1 MTSPPPFHSPVVAAA
16 VTAAVDRLIER
27 FSWTAVTPAE
37 LVDCVLAAR
46 PGADPTIT
54 DEALAYRCYQ
64 RLLYEACRQHGDA
77 ARRRRGATD
86 LHRYLYLKA
95 WRQWSFLGED
105 AVKDIAQAALV
116 TVFRRID
123 EVTAPDAFHRFA
135 FFQLLA
141 AHAVHVTAEQRQHRV
156 GAATATSGAAAASH
170 PYVGDVAVRVCFE
183 RLMAIAKDLTVDER
197 LLLTC
202 KYLELSGEEIGD
214 RLGIKANAVRKRWH
228 DLRRKLRKHPDL
240 RTCLGGI
247 DGDDAHDA

>member
-1 MTSPPPFHSPVVAAA
+1 MTAPPPFHSPVVAAA
-16 VTAAVDRLIER
+16 VTAAVDCLIER
-27 FSWTAVTPAE
+27 FGWTAVTPAE

-135 FFQLLA
+135 FDQLRA
-141 AHAVHVTAEQRQHRV
+141 AHTVHVAAEQQQHNIH
-156 GAATATSGAAAASH
+156 AATAASGAAAASH
-170 PYVGDVAVRVCFE
+170 PYVSDVAVQVCFE
-183 RLMAIAKDLTVDER
+183 RLMAIAEDLSEDER

-202 KYLELSGEEIGD
+202 NYLEMSNEEIGD
-214 RLGIKANAVRKRWH
+214 RLGIKANAVRQRWH
-228 DLRRKLRKHPDL
+228 RLRRKLREHPDL
-240 RTCLGGI
+240 RKCFHAI